1 MSNTK
6 RVIISLSVIAAS
18 YILYKLWKKWNNPEA
33 NIKIKSL
40 YVYPV
45 KSTQGFEVKKWKLS
59 KYGMKYDREYLV
71 YSPKTKS
78 VITQRQVNLMAL
90 IKARLIFT
98 NNDESN
104 AVTGLQFSAP
114 KMIDIFVP
122 IADESIE
129 QNQVKDIKWFMDK
142 LTGTDQGDNI
152 SQWLTKYLNGN
163 SDKKEKEYRLM
174 RVSSKYYRGLNNS
187 ETSDE
192 IVILNKNVPKEL
204 MNTAL
209 APYSDAYPLLIVSN
223 SSFNEVNK
231 RLRNN
236 NCDTI
241 EINRF
246 RPNIVIESDLNE
258 PFIEDRI
265 DTLIHHYNDKTTF
278 YLRAPCPRCLMPT
291 INQTTAEMNKSKEPR
306 ITLKRFRS
314 GKHLGYEKVHHEQIF
329 FGMYGVHNKYDVEI
343 KQGDSMNASF
353 KK

>member
-187 ETSDE
+187 EKK
-192 IVILNKNVPKEL
+192 IVITNKNVP
-204 MNTAL
+204 NTL
-209 APYSDAYPLLIVSN
+209 IDSTLPPYSDAYPLLIVSD
-223 SSFNEVNK
+223 SSLNEINK
-231 RLRNN
+231 RLKKK
-236 NCDTI
+236 NCQPI
-241 EINRF
+241 KINRF
-246 RPNIVIESDLNE
+246 RPNIYIQSNE
-258 PFIEDRI
+258 AFIEDKI
-265 DTLIHHYNDKTTF
+265 TKLIYNKNTIF
-278 YLRAPCPRCLMPT
+278 YLRAPCPRCIMPT
-291 INQTTAEMNKSKEPR
+291 INQTTGIMNKNKEPR
-306 ITLKRFRS
+306 ITLKQFRT
-314 GKHLGYEKVHHEQIF
+314 GKHLGFDEEYHEELF
-329 FGMYGVHNKYDVEI
+329 FGMFAVHNNYDVFI
-343 KQGDSMNASF
+343 HQGDSMIPQF
-353 KK
+353 HK